1 MKQETC
7 PKCEGTGWII
17 ETDSK
22 GKSVAKRCTCFIE
35 NTAKVLKKQANLPKR
50 YEECTF
56 ENFEIHNPSHKNA
69 LKISKKFVKNYP
81 VQEIGL
87 LFQGPCGV
95 GKTHLA
101 VAIINELIKSKSAQC
116 YFCDF
121 RDLIRNIQKSYSSES
136 SMSESDLVAP
146 IFANNVLVLDE
157 LGAKRT
163 SPWVEET
170 IFYIINHRYNHKK
183 LTLFTSNYLDRGEE
197 EEDKRIPY
205 FKKGNSF
212 NKGED
217 SLVDRIGV
225 RLRSRIYEMCKLV
238 TMEGDD
244 YRKKVKQ
251 AGYRF

>member
-1 MKQETC
+1 MKEEIC
-7 PKCEGTGWII
+7 PKCHGTGWIL
-17 ETDSK
+17 ETDST
-22 GKSVAKRCTCFIE
+22 GKSVAKRCTCYLE
-35 NTAKVLKKQANLPKR
+35 NKIKVLLKQANLPKR

-56 ENFEIHNPSHKNA
+56 DNFEIHNPSHKNA

-81 VQEIGL
+81 IQDVGL

-101 VAIINELIKSKSAQC
+101 VAIINELIKAKSAKC

-121 RDLIRNIQKSYSSES
+121 RDLIRNIQKSYSTES
-136 SMSESDLVAP
+136 TMSESELIAP
-146 IFANNVLVLDE
+146 IFESHVLVLDE

-163 SPWVEET
+163 SPWVDET

-183 LTLFTSNYLDRGEE
+183 LTVFTSNYLDRGEE
-197 EEDKRIPY
+197 EEDKRESY
-205 FKKGNSF
+205 YKGKNH
-212 NKGED
+212 ED
-217 SLVDRIGV
+217 SLVDRIGI

-238 TMEGDD
+238 TMEGED

>member
-1 MKQETC
+1 MKKDIC
-7 PKCEGTGWII
+7 PKCEGTGWIL

-22 GKSVAKRCTCFIE
+22 GKSVAKRCSCYTE
-35 NTAKVLKKQANLPKR
+35 NKVKNLLKQANLPKR
-50 YEECTF
+50 YENCSF
-56 ENFEIHNPSHKNA
+56 ENFETHNPSHKNA
-69 LKISKKFVKNYP
+69 VKISKKFVKNYP
-81 VQEIGL
+81 VQSIGL

-101 VAIINELIKSKSAQC
+101 VAIINELIKNKSTPC

-136 SMSESDLVAP
+136 SMTESELIAP

-197 EEDKRIPY
+197 DEDKRIPY
-205 FKKGNSF
+205 FKKGNSYH
-212 NKGED
+212 KQED

-238 TMEGDD
+238 TIEGED